1 MKSTSMRTPVLCLS
15 LLALAACSGKEQ
27 GPPQMPTPT
36 VGVVDAQPQT
46 VPLTK
51 DLVGRLSAFRSGD
64 VRARV
69 SGVVIKRVYTEG
81 TDVKQGQLLFQIDP
95 APYQAALANA
105 QAALVSAQATYT
117 NAHVIA
123 DRDRQLV
130 PKGYISKQQLDTDE
144 ATERSAMAAVKQAE
158 ANVQTARVN
167 LGYTNVTSPI
177 DGRAGEQQVTEGAV
191 VGNSTADTGAS
202 ATLLTTVDQL
212 DPLYV
217 NFTLAAADL
226 ETLQHAQTA
235 GKVQLAEQNKTTVQ
249 ISLPSGAKYGE
260 VGTLDFSDTTVDPN
274 TGAIN
279 LRAIVPNPQRR
290 LLPGMYVPLTINM
303 GALNQVFLIPQPA
316 IQRDPVGAYALVV
329 GKDGKVAQ
337 KRVSADSMRGNDW
350 VVTSGLEAGDQVIV
364 SGIQVVKPGAPAN
377 ASPWK
382 PDQAPAGA
390 GQGAGPAAGHQ

>member
-15 LLALAACSGKEQ
+15 LLALAACSSKEQ
-27 GPPQMPTPT
+27 GPPQMPPPT
-36 VGVVDAQPQT
+36 VGVVEVQPQK

-51 DLVGRLSAFRSGD
+51 DLVGRLSAYRSGD

-69 SGVVIKRVYTEG
+69 SGLLLKRVYTEG

-95 APYQAALANA
+95 APYKAALANA
-105 QAALVSAQATYT
+105 QAALASTQANYT

-123 DRDRQLV
+123 NRDRQLV
-130 PKGYISKQQLDTDE
+130 PKGYVSQQQLDTDE
-144 ATERSAMAAVKQAE
+144 ATERSSLAAVKQAE
-158 ANVQTARVN
+158 ANVETARVN
-167 LGYTNVTSPI
+167 LSYTNVTAPI

-191 VGNSTADTGAS
+191 VGNSTSDTGAS

-226 ETLQHAQTA
+226 DTLQHAQTI
-235 GKVQLAEQNKTTVQ
+235 GNVQLAEQNKTTVQ
-249 ISLPSGAKYGE
+249 ISLPSGAKYGQT
-260 VGTLDFSDTTVDPN
+260 GTLDFSDTTVDPN

-279 LRAIVPNPQRR
+279 LRAVVPNPQRR

-303 GALNQVFLIPQPA
+303 GELNKVFLVPQAA
-316 IQRDPVGAYALVV
+316 IQRDPLGAYALIV
-329 GKDGKVAQ
+329 GADGKVAQ

-364 SGIQVVKPGAPAN
+364 SGVQVVKPGAPAK

-390 GQGAGPAAGHQ
+390 SQGASPAAGHQ